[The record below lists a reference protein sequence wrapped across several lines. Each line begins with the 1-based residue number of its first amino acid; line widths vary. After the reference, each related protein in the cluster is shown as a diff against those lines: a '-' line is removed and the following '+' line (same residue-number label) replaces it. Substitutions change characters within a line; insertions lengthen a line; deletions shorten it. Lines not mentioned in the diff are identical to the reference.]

1 MRFLFQWKTGILLL
15 ILLCSIGTYGQ
26 DNCYIPNSAW
36 QPGEKLRFKAWYNM
50 SAIWVGAGEATFTV
64 SNATVGGRP
73 AYHFVGEGRTLRSY
87 EWFFK
92 VRDRYESFV
101 DAETLRP
108 QRFVRQVNEGSIHF
122 TESVTFDVANSRAT
136 SPKKVLLLP
145 QCFQDV
151 ISTLYYARNIDFTR
165 YAPGTRIPI
174 KMYLE
179 DKIYDFYVKYLGKE
193 RIKTRYGTFN
203 ALKLAPLLI
212 EGNVF
217 KEGGEKM
224 TLWIS
229 DDANRLPLRI
239 NSPVVIGSVKVD
251 LMGFE
256 NLRNPLT
263 SLVNRKGESE

>member
-1 MRFLFQWKTGILLL
+1 MRLSFLPVGFLLSSLLL
-15 ILLCSIGTYGQ
+15 LQNAARAQNDCISVNT
-26 DNCYIPNSAW
+26 AW
-36 QPGEKLRFKAWYNM
+36 MPGEKLRFKAWYNM
-50 SAIWVGAGEATFTV
+50 SPLWVGAGEATFE
-64 SNATVGGRP
+64 VGNTTLNSRP
-73 AYHFVGEGRTLRSY
+73 TYHFVGEGRTLKSY

-108 QRFVRQVNEGSIHF
+108 VRFVRQVNEGSIHF
-122 TESVTFDVANSRAT
+122 TEPVTFDQVGMRAV
-136 SPKKVLLLP
+136 SPKKATALP
-145 QCFQDV
+145 RCYQDV
-151 ISTLYYARNIDFTR
+151 ISTLYYARNIDFAR
-165 YAPGTRIPI
+165 YAPGSRIPI

-193 RIKTRYGTFN
+193 KVQTRYGTFN

-239 NSPVVIGSVKVD
+239 NSPVVVGSVKVD

-256 NLRNPLT
+256 GLRNPLT
-263 SLVNRKGESE
+263 SLISRRGDD

>member
-1 MRFLFQWKTGILLL
+1 MRFFIRYVAALFLMLGGLRGTAQENCFLPNTAWK
-15 ILLCSIGTYGQ
+15 
-26 DNCYIPNSAW
+26 
-36 QPGEKLRFKAWYNM
+36 PGEVLRFKAWYNM

-64 SNATVGGRP
+64 SNSAVGGRP

-92 VRDRYESFV
+92 VRDRYESYI

-108 QRFVRQVNEGSIHF
+108 LRFSRQVNEGSIHF
-122 TESVTFDVANSRAT
+122 TETVTFDPDNHRAT
-136 SPKKVLLLP
+136 SPKQVTRLP

-151 ISTLYYARNIDFTR
+151 ISTLYYARNIDFAR
-165 YAPGTRIPI
+165 YAPGTRVPI
-174 KMYLE
+174 KMFLE

-251 LMGFE
+251 LMGYSG
-256 NLRNPLT
+256 LRSPLT
-263 SLVNRKGESE
+263 SLVSRKGESD

>member
-1 MRFLFQWKTGILLL
+1 MQLLL
-15 ILLCSIGTYGQ
+15 RYVLGLLFLLCSVAAPAQ
-26 DNCYIPNSAW
+26 DNCYIPNTAW
-36 QPGEKLRFKAWYNM
+36 QQGEVLRFKAWYNM
-50 SAIWVGAGEATFTV
+50 SALWVGAGEASFTIGNGV
-64 SNATVGGRP
+64 VGSRP

-108 QRFVRQVNEGSIHF
+108 LRFVRQVNEGSIHF
-122 TESVTFDVANSRAT
+122 TEVVAFDVANGRAT
-136 SPKKVLLLP
+136 SPKQVTRLP
-145 QCFQDV
+145 PCFQDV
-151 ISTLYYARNIDFTR
+151 ISTLYYARNIDFASYT
-165 YAPGTRIPI
+165 PGSRIPI

-239 NSPVVIGSVKVD
+239 NSPVILGSVKVD

-256 NLRNPLT
+256 GLRNPLT
-263 SLVNRKGESE
+263 SLISRKGEDD